1 MLSEDVNHLLNLQGG
16 QGALLLA
23 ASVKQESLGHAKV
36 EAENRQT
43 SLRVAVAAK
52 LITHVEFFHTGFAS
66 AQRTRFSL
74 TYMCWLAHF
83 FSFLFGGKI
92 KFFKANLYMRGC

>member
-16 QGALLLA
+16 QGALLLG
-23 ASVKQESLGHAKV
+23 ASVKQEALSHAKV

-52 LITHVEFFHTGFAS
+52 LWI
-66 AQRTRFSL
+66 
-74 TYMCWLAHF
+74 WL
-83 FSFLFGGKI
+83 
-92 KFFKANLYMRGC
+92 N